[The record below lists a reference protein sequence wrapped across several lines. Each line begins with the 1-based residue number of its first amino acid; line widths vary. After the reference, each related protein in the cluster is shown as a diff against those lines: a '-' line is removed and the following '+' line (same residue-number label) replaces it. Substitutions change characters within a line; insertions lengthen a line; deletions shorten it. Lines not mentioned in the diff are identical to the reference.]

1 MPTDTPKVL
10 AWFKAYSALLAAV
23 YLALAASSLIFFLFE
38 PGALGRGTTKAETI
52 FFGLLLLGIGMVF
65 AAAFVLPLFL
75 KPKPWVWIYDLV
87 LICIGLTSP
96 CCMPASIPLLI
107 YWLKPEAKAYFGRQ

>member
-1 MPTDTPKVL
+1 MPTEPPKVL

-23 YLALAASSLIFFLFE
+23 YLGCAGLSLFCFLADPAKLDTSKA
-38 PGALGRGTTKAETI
+38 GAILM
-52 FFGLLLLGIGMVF
+52 GLMLLGIGLVF
-65 AAAFVLPLFL
+65 ATAFALPFFL
-75 KPKPWVWIYDLV
+75 KPRPWVWIYDLV

>member
-1 MPTDTPKVL
+1 MPADAPKVVV
-10 AWFKAYSALLAAV
+10 WFKAYAALFAAL
-23 YLALAASSLIFFLFE
+23 YLVVAVCSLVFFLLDPAE
-38 PGALGRGTTKAETI
+38 LDMTRPEALITGAFLLTLG
-52 FFGLLLLGIGMVF
+52 LVF
-65 AAAFVLPLFL
+65 CLAFAFPFFL
-75 KPKPWVWIYDLV
+75 KPRPWVWVYDLV